1 MQMQIKNVTHVK
13 TLLGLL
19 DSQGRPLAL
28 VPVEGHKS
36 EMARKTALA
45 ASRIVFR
52 TPHVGVCVVVS
63 IPWPEGSLR
72 ASLGRLQVAAKAG
85 AGVPA
90 PDYLTARAVGV
101 RELAAQL
108 QGLATHV

>member
-1 MQMQIKNVTHVK
+1 MKQVSHVK
-13 TLLGLL
+13 LLLGLL
-19 DSQGRPLAL
+19 DSQGRALAL

-36 EMARKTALA
+36 EMGRKTALA

-63 IPWPEGSLR
+63 VPWPEGPLW
-72 ASLGRLQVAAKAG
+72 ASLDRLQGAAKAG

-90 PDYLTARAVGV
+90 PDYHAARKLGV

-108 QGLATHV
+108 HGLATHG

>member
-1 MQMQIKNVTHVK
+1 MKQVSHVK
-13 TLLGLL
+13 LLLGLL
-19 DSQGRPLAL
+19 DSQGRALAL
-28 VPVEGHKS
+28 LPVEGHKT
-36 EMARKTALA
+36 EMVRKTALA
-45 ASRIVFR
+45 AARIVFR
-52 TPHVGVCVVVS
+52 TPHVGVCRVVAV
-63 IPWPEGSLR
+63 PWPEGPLK

-108 QGLATHV
+108 HGLATYG

>member
-1 MQMQIKNVTHVK
+1 MKAISHVK

-19 DSQGRPLAL
+19 DLAGRPLAL
-28 VPVEGHKS
+28 VPVEGHKN
-36 EMARKTALA
+36 EMGRKTALA
-45 ASRIVFR
+45 AARAVFR

-63 IPWPEGSLR
+63 VPWPEGPLR

-108 QGLATHV
+108 QGLATHG

>member
-1 MQMQIKNVTHVK
+1 MKQVSHVK
-13 TLLGLL
+13 LLLGLL
-19 DSQGRPLAL
+19 NKEGQALAL
-28 VPVEGHKS
+28 VPVEGHKT

-45 ASRIVFR
+45 AARIVFR
-52 TPHVGVCVVVS
+52 TPHVGVCQVVAV
-63 IPWPEGSLR
+63 PWPEGPLR

-101 RELAAQL
+101 RELANLL
-108 QGLATHV
+108 QGQANG

>member
-1 MQMQIKNVTHVK
+1 MKQVSHVK
-13 TLLGLL
+13 LLLGLL
-19 DSQGRPLAL
+19 DKEGRALAL

-63 IPWPEGSLR
+63 VPWPEGPLK
-72 ASLGRLQVAAKAG
+72 ASLGRLQEAAKAG

-108 QGLATHV
+108 HGLATHG

>member
-1 MQMQIKNVTHVK
+1 MKQVSHVK
-13 TLLGLL
+13 LLLGLL
-19 DSQGRPLAL
+19 DKAGRPLAL
-28 VPVEGHKS
+28 VPVEGHKT

-45 ASRIVFR
+45 AARIVFR
-52 TPHVGVCVVVS
+52 TPHVGECRVVS
-63 IPWPEGSLR
+63 IPWPEGPLK

-108 QGLATHV
+108 HGLATHG

>member
-1 MQMQIKNVTHVK
+1 MQIKHVTHVK

-19 DSQGRPLAL
+19 DKEGRALAL
-28 VPVEGHKS
+28 VPVEGHKT

-45 ASRIVFR
+45 AARIVFR

-63 IPWPEGSLR
+63 IPWPEGPLK

-108 QGLATHV
+108 HGLATHG

>member
-1 MQMQIKNVTHVK
+1 MKQITHVK

-19 DSQGRPLAL
+19 DKEGRALAL

-45 ASRIVFR
+45 AARIVFR
-52 TPHVGVCVVVS
+52 TPHVGECRVVS
-63 IPWPEGSLR
+63 IPWPEGPLR

-108 QGLATHV
+108 HGLASHG

>member
-1 MQMQIKNVTHVK
+1 MKQVTHVK

-19 DSQGRPLAL
+19 DSQGRALAL

-36 EMARKTALA
+36 EMGLKTALA
-45 ASRIVFR
+45 AARIVFR
-52 TPHVGVCVVVS
+52 TPHVGECRVVAV
-63 IPWPEGSLR
+63 PWPEGPLK

-108 QGLATHV
+108 QGLASHV

>member
-1 MQMQIKNVTHVK
+1 MKQVSHVK

-19 DSQGRPLAL
+19 DSQGRALAL
-28 VPVEGHKS
+28 VPVEGHKT

-45 ASRIVFR
+45 AARIVFR
-52 TPHVGVCVVVS
+52 TPHVGECRVVAV
-63 IPWPEGSLR
+63 PWPEGPLK

-108 QGLATHV
+108 HGLATHG

>member
-1 MQMQIKNVTHVK
+1 MKQVIHVK
-13 TLLGLL
+13 TLLGLMSSEGKL
-19 DSQGRPLAL
+19 LAL
-28 VPVEGHKS
+28 VPVEGHKN

-45 ASRIVFR
+45 AARIVFR
-52 TPHVGVCVVVS
+52 TPHVRVCVVVS
-63 IPWPEGSLR
+63 IPWPEGPLK
-72 ASLGRLQVAAKAG
+72 ASLGRLQEAAKAG

-108 QGLATHV
+108 HGLATHG

>member
-1 MQMQIKNVTHVK
+1 MKQVTHVK

-19 DSQGRPLAL
+19 DKEGRALAL

-36 EMARKTALA
+36 EMGRKTALA
-45 ASRIVFR
+45 AARLVFR
-52 TPHVGVCVVVS
+52 TPHVGVSVVVAV
-63 IPWPEGSLR
+63 PWPEGPLK
-72 ASLGRLQVAAKAG
+72 ASLTRLQVAAKAG

-101 RELAAQL
+101 RELATQL
-108 QGLATHV
+108 HGLATHG